1 MNPKYWHRK
10 TSPVLKKS
18 FVAVITLV
26 LGGYTL
32 LNPGPLSAR
41 DNVRLGISRSPLSAP
56 LIVAFEKG
64 YFQEEGV
71 DVTVKEYSSG
81 KLALEGLLTG
91 EVDISTV
98 AGAPIM
104 FNSFKRQDFCIL
116 GTFVYSY
123 HDTKMIA
130 RRDKGIEK
138 ASDLKGKRVGVNK
151 GTTGQFFL
159 STFLIYNGLLPSEME
174 IVGLGNKDLP
184 EALKK
189 GVVDAVAVWEPHAY
203 KAMEL
208 LGDKAI
214 KLPSSEVYRT
224 TFNIVAM
231 KGFVKSHQGAIRK
244 ALRAIDRATL
254 FINQQKE
261 MSKAIV
267 AKRLGKNKQA
277 IGLLWDQYVY
287 DLFLDQALILTLAAE
302 ARWAIKNN
310 LTNKPKVP
318 NFMEFMCL
326 DALDAVKPNAV
337 TIIR

>member
-26 LGGYTL
+26 LGGYAL

-41 DNVRLGISRSPLSAP
+41 DEVRFGISRSPLSAP
-56 LIVAFEKG
+56 LIVAFEKE
-64 YFQEEGV
+64 YFQEE
-71 DVTVKEYSSG
+71 DVNVTLKEYNSG
-81 KLALEGLLTG
+81 KLALEGLLAG

-98 AGAPIM
+98 AGTPIM
-104 FNSFKRQDFCIL
+104 FSSFKRQDFCIL

-123 HDTKMIA
+123 LDTKMIG

-138 ASDLKGKRVGVNK
+138 ASDLKGKRIGVNI

-159 STFLIYNGLLPSEME
+159 STFLVYNGLQASDVKIIGM
-174 IVGLGNKDLP
+174 GSKDLP

-189 GVVDAVAVWEPHAY
+189 SVVDAISVWEPHAY

-208 LGDKAI
+208 LGNKAI

-231 KGFVKSHQGAIRK
+231 KGFIKSHQGAIKK
-244 ALRAIDRATL
+244 ALRAIDKAIL
-254 FINQQKE
+254 FINEQKE

-267 AKRLGKNKQA
+267 ARRLGKKKQT
-277 IGLLWDQYVY
+277 IGLLWDEYVY
-287 DLFLDQALILTLAAE
+287 NLFLDQTLILTLAAE
-302 ARWAIKNN
+302 ARWAIRNN

-326 DALDAVKPNAV
+326 DALEAVKPNAV